1 MKKSNSMKTILLEII
16 TPGRKAFSEQVNA
29 VTVPTREG
37 IIGVLPRHIRLFS
50 ALTEGEV
57 KITYGRKEWF
67 LAIGG
72 GFMEVTRDR
81 ISILVSRAV
90 HADEINESELKK
102 AQINAKNIVTQK
114 GKIEERATALA
125 SLRRSFL
132 ELKVLHHHKHRQNP
146 TLSS

>member
-1 MKKSNSMKTILLEII
+1 MKTILLEII
-16 TPGRKAFSEQVNA
+16 TPARKAFSEQVNT

-37 IIGVLPRHIRLFS
+37 IIGVLPRHIRLFCG
-50 ALTEGEV
+50 LTEGEI
-57 KITYGRKEWF
+57 KITYGGKDWF

-72 GFMEVTRDR
+72 GFMEVSKDR

-102 AQINAKNIVTQK
+102 AQIDAKNIITQK
-114 GKIEERATALA
+114 GKIEERAAALA

-132 ELKVLHHHKHRQNP
+132 ELKVLRHHRHRQTP
-146 TLSS
+146 SIS